1 MVNDYEPLV
10 SKQPKEKNDD
20 FMKEL
25 DDRRENLADDLFLE
39 HVFLDGKPY
48 LSRQEWE
55 KNVLTGV
62 KWIFDSTLLRK
73 EVYDYIEREV

>member
-48 LSRQEWE
+48 LPRQEWE